1 MIEINI
7 NITKFVLEN
16 TYRKHKLNE
25 LQSTTEVYG
34 HLDTKFQPR
43 CMYNKAG
50 TKIFKEFY
58 R

>member
-34 HLDTKFQPR
+34 HL
-43 CMYNKAG
+43 
-50 TKIFKEFY
+50 
-58 R
+58 